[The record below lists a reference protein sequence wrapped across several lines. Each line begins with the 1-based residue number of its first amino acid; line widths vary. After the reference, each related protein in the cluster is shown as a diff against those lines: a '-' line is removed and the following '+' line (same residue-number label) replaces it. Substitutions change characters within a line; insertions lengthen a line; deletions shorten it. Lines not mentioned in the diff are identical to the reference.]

1 VQEHNLGLAFSDPGF
16 LCSTASREVALE
28 QGSSMLIRLL
38 SRSGAP
44 LWQSAPTA
52 DEQEVV
58 FAPGERFSIVRI
70 ERRPLEH
77 HGRRWVVDAEEMYW
91 PIRRLP
97 HWPECDQ

>member
-28 QGSSMLIRLL
+28 HGSSMLIRLL

>member
-77 HGRRWVVDAEEMYW
+77 HGRRWVVDAEEMYR